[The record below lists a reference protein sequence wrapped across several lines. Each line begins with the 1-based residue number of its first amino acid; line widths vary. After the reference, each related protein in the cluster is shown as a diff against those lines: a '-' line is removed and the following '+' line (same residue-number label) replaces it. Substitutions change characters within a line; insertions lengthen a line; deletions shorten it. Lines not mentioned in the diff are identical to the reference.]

1 VGLYIFTDVFCKLK
15 EKCHCLVLHPFML
28 TNVNVVVVKVTISK
42 LSLSLNDDELNKSF
56 IMVILSLES

>member
-1 VGLYIFTDVFCKLK
+1 
-15 EKCHCLVLHPFML
+15 ML